1 MSSSRSVDAV
11 QRRRS
16 SRPGRPGKQKSAARL
31 QFKAVQEYQQFMAV
45 RDLRLCAFM
54 LRALER
60 ARIERV
66 WRVVSSEFGT
76 RRIERLAARAC
87 DTSRN
92 GEAATKPLASRTRQ
106 MDVDG
111 RTPTEMSG
119 ADGGV
124 GL

>member
-1 MSSSRSVDAV
+1 
-11 QRRRS
+11 
-16 SRPGRPGKQKSAARL
+16 
-31 QFKAVQEYQQFMAV
+31 MAV